1 MGSKLSCMS
10 KQKEGNG
17 KIPKQKPPKILKKKK
32 VTTETVTV
40 TTKVVDEKSQPHET
54 TATPAESGTN
64 HVVPTESAVVEETV
78 KIRPHITV
86 LEPAPSNYKLPE
98 PLPASPINISSDS
111 VKPNLEKTKFTSQ
124 LIINKAT
131 PVDSHIAQPV
141 DPEARELAKGGGATG
156 GSGKPA
162 NWADL
167 HWALIGK
174 RNLQTDEL
182 KVRALFSWLCSIP
195 VGQTP
200 FLTYEELQQAERDGV
215 QYAKEALANK
225 SKKLKSDSPEFVL
238 NEMSHG
244 KATYLQA
251 FESLCHYSHIPC
263 VTVKGLAKGVDYV
276 VGMRLSDPQPV
287 VSDAQQQQQQQPQ
300 LSPVMNRLQHAWNAA
315 YLDGK
320 WALFDP
326 MWAAQRLAVSANTR
340 LSQLVQSGQMDYE
353 TDMFY
358 FNVDPAKLIYS
369 HFPFDDSWQMLN
381 PPVTLKQFEN
391 SVLLKPAFF
400 RHGLGL
406 LSHQDC
412 VILAP
417 NKLVIKLSMPRA
429 LTDHL
434 KFTFNLKYE
443 EKDDNLDLP
452 NLSQFGLHELSR
464 RDATVTFHFRF
475 PKPGAYK
482 LTLYAQRIGEKLF
495 ADICEY
501 RVESRATSD
510 IRITETPSN
519 SSPTGITIPP
529 FPPTSQAHYG
539 PAEKAQELGITTVPS
554 DLEAQLHC
562 RNGVLELR
570 FTTKNPQDK
579 LPRLTALLKSL
590 IHETKML
597 TDCIL
602 IRTIEGAP
610 ANSISSVSSRM
621 SSSMTTQGPCVH
633 MIILTVYFP
642 TAGEY
647 ALEVYA
653 APAESDEKASYFLV
667 WQFLIDSE
675 LGVRLSTPVRKRL
688 ATMNLG
694 PQDETWSTLGL
705 KLLSHHDP
713 LIHVP
718 TAGGSIGIQKT
729 RSKSEIMS
737 QYMSHG
743 DKSTGGG
750 VSTGDSLA
758 IPTSSASPGS
768 SEKPDEVNDE
778 VQDPRSYDLKIK
790 FLKESQ
796 QKIYVVGQFV
806 DISTPEEEDCTT
818 YLLQQWDEPEEPGMN
833 ERLSYLIR
841 IPKGDHFYKLYLYAT
856 PVGENELPQSL
867 PLVYTYLIEAPP
879 RIMASEM
886 PYIGVKW
893 GAFPEKLEQQAAIK
907 QESKK

>member
-1 MGSKLSCMS
+1 MS
-10 KQKEGNG
+10 
-17 KIPKQKPPKILKKKK
+17 
-32 VTTETVTV
+32 
-40 TTKVVDEKSQPHET
+40 
-54 TATPAESGTN
+54 
-64 HVVPTESAVVEETV
+64 
-78 KIRPHITV
+78 R
-86 LEPAPSNYKLPE
+86 
-98 PLPASPINISSDS
+98 
-111 VKPNLEKTKFTSQ
+111 
-124 LIINKAT
+124 
-131 PVDSHIAQPV
+131 
-141 DPEARELAKGGGATG
+141 
-156 GSGKPA
+156 
-162 NWADL
+162 
-167 HWALIGK
+167 
-174 RNLQTDEL
+174 
-182 KVRALFSWLCSIP
+182 
-195 VGQTP
+195 
-200 FLTYEELQQAERDGV
+200 
-215 QYAKEALANK
+215 
-225 SKKLKSDSPEFVL
+225 
-238 NEMSHG
+238 G

-263 VTVKGLAKGVDYV
+263 VTVKGLAKGVDYI
-276 VGMRLSDPQPV
+276 VGMCL
-287 VSDAQQQQQQQPQ
+287 SDAQLTATGEQQQPNQ
-300 LSPVMNRLQHAWNAA
+300 HLSPIINRLQHAWNAA

-429 LTDHL
+429 LTENL

-443 EKDDNLDLP
+443 EKNDNLDLP

-501 RVESRATSD
+501 RVESKGN
-510 IRITETPSN
+510 TEVLNNTT
-519 SSPTGITIPP
+519 PTGITIPP
-529 FPPTSQAHYG
+529 FPPTTQAHYG
-539 PAEKAQELGITTVPS
+539 PAEKAKEFGITTVPS

-562 RNGVLELR
+562 RTGVLELR

-602 IRTIEGAP
+602 IRTIEAVP
-610 ANSISSVSSRM
+610 PSSINSTTSRL
-621 SSSMTTQGPCVH
+621 STSITTTNQGPCIH
-633 MIILTVYFP
+633 MIILTAYLP

-653 APAESDEKASYFLV
+653 APADSDEKTSYFLV

-675 LGVRLSTPVRKRL
+675 LGVQLSTPVRKRL

-694 PQDETWSTLGL
+694 PQDEIWSTLGL
-705 KLLSHHDP
+705 KLLSHNDP

-718 TAGGSIGIQKT
+718 TIGSLGLQKT

-737 QYMSHG
+737 QYISHT
-743 DKSTGGG
+743 DKLTNNLT
-750 VSTGDSLA
+750 VGDSLA
-758 IPTSSASPGS
+758 MPGSAVS
-768 SEKPDEVNDE
+768 SEKTYELDDD
-778 VQDPRSYDLKIK
+778 VQDPRSYDLKIR
-790 FLKESQ
+790 FLKETRH
-796 QKIYVVGQFV
+796 KLYVVGQFV
-806 DISTPEEEDCTT
+806 DISTLDEEEDCTT
-818 YLLQQWDEPEEPGMN
+818 YLLQQWEEPEE
-833 ERLSYLIR
+833 L
-841 IPKGDHFYKLYLYAT
+841 D
-856 PVGENELPQSL
+856 
-867 PLVYTYLIEAPP
+867 
-879 RIMASEM
+879 
-886 PYIGVKW
+886 
-893 GAFPEKLEQQAAIK
+893 
-907 QESKK
+907 